1 MKVKALSNINSGQY
15 VAGDIAEFPD
25 EEARLLI
32 ESKAAEPYVDEKPA
46 EQSADGFPQHEQ
58 QPAQP
63 QAPTPPA
70 APPQPAPAPQPQPAA
85 PPAPTQPQGGQPTPE
100 EVAAAAAMAE

>member
-1 MKVKALSNINSGQY
+1 MKVSVLSNINSGQY
-15 VAGDIAEFPD
+15 VPGDVAEFPD
-25 EEARLLI
+25 EEAKLLI
-32 ESKAAEPYVDEKPA
+32 EAKAAEPYVDEKPA

-58 QPAQP
+58 QPVQ